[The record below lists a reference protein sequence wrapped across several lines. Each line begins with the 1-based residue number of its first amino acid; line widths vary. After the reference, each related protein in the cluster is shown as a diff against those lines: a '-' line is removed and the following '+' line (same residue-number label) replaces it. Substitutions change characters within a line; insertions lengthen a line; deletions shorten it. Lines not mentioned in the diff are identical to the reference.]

1 MIELLL
7 LANLHSPPNMTCQQV
22 REVAETVLDSDMSQQ
37 DKQRF
42 LSRLFGQHMMLKC
55 LKK

>member
-22 REVAETVLDSDMSQQ
+22 REVAETVMESDMSQQ
-37 DKQRF
+37 GKQKF

>member
-7 LANLHSPPNMTCQQV
+7 LANLHNPPNMTCEQV
-22 REVAETVLDSDMSQQ
+22 REVAETVLESDMPQR